1 MKVYND
7 RRLYSPGPE
16 IKGPLTRN
24 RLPIRICLVSAAVLM
39 FALLGFI
46 MYTGTAVLY
55 VHFWVYTAVVCA
67 VVLLLLGAGA
77 FAIYN
82 KMGSERAR
90 RIAAII
96 LIGVML
102 MFGTFGYTICQVM
115 TLQKPAGFFDS
126 PKGEN
131 RIVVM
136 LAQTDNGVVVSAYPA
151 IGNHFYV
158 AAIESEHILSN
169 GVVSGVEWE
178 GERLAKVLMEDIDGN
193 DVELVVD
200 FSPLY
205 SGEGGATAE

>member
-7 RRLYSPGPE
+7 RRLYSPGPD
-16 IKGPLTRN
+16 IKTPLSQN
-24 RLPIRICLVSAAVLM
+24 RLPVRICLVSAAVLM

-55 VHFWVYTAVVCA
+55 IHFWVYTAAVCA
-67 VVLLLLGAGA
+67 IILLLLGAVC
-77 FAIYN
+77 FTIYN

-90 RIAAII
+90 RMAAII
-96 LIGVML
+96 MAGVML
-102 MFGTFGYTICQVM
+102 LLGTFGYTLCQI
-115 TLQKPAGFFDS
+115 TSIQKPAGFFDS
-126 PKGEN
+126 PEGEN

-136 LAQTDNGVVVSAYPA
+136 LAQADEGVVVSAYPA

-158 AAIESEHILSN
+158 AAVESEHILSN

-178 GERLAKVLMEDIDGN
+178 GERLAKVMMEDIDGN

-200 FSPLY
+200 FAILY
-205 SGEGGATAE
+205 AGETETAAE